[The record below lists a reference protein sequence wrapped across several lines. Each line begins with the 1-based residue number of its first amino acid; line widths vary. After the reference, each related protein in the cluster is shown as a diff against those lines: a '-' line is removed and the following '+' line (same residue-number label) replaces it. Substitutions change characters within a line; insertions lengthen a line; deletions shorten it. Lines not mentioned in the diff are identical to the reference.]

1 MLNTLK
7 LLIACAVFLIAA
19 TIARADGAVYSRLAT
34 DKFDAIE
41 SAIAALAV
49 SGDPNA
55 AAAID
60 ALADGRLS
68 YDPASKAV
76 FYTRDGATID
86 AATGQPA
93 AAVPSGLKK
102 VKLNNRV

>member
-1 MLNTLK
+1 MLNALK
-7 LLIACAVFLIAA
+7 LLIACAALFVAA
-19 TIARADGAVYSRLAT
+19 SVARADGALYSRLAT

-41 SAIAALAV
+41 AAIAALAV

-68 YDPASKAV
+68 YDPAGKAV

-86 AATGQPA
+86 AATGQLPLIT
-93 AAVPSGLKK
+93 P
-102 VKLNNRV
+102 